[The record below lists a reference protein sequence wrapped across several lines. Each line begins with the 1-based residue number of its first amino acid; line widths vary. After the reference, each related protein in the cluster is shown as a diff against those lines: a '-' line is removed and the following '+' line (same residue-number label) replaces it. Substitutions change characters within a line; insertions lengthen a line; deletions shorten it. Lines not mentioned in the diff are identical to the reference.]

1 MREYRSLTLPQ
12 MGRRTFL
19 AASFG
24 LLGVCAAAAAGMR
37 MSLTDY
43 NDDPGALDAL
53 SYQLT
58 PSTKNIVS
66 LYSAERVLEEMKAE
80 GVDPSSYSLD
90 EARSLLTLP
99 GEDVEGLATVI
110 LTGRFTGKRT
120 YVYQAF
126 RSEVE
131 VTEIIGG
138 EGIAAGDLIFVY
150 DPYEIRQPGFFSD
163 SGGIFTDKRV
173 VSATA
178 DCHNNGMAP
187 MREGQEYLFFLEK
200 KEFPVEMGVP
210 EGDHLFLLV
219 NHTYPRI
226 PVDVAGHPER
236 IDVIDYSTLETL
248 DHGTWVETVMPEMT
262 FGEACQYDVFVQDQ
276 DAADIYRMTSAAI
289 LSRVL
294 DG

>member
-1 MREYRSLTLPQ
+1 MREYRSLALPQ

-19 AASFG
+19 ATSLG

-37 MSLTDY
+37 ASLTDY
-43 NDDPGALDAL
+43 GNDAEALEAL
-53 SYQLT
+53 SYHLT

-66 LYSAERVLEEMKAE
+66 LYSAERVLEEMRSE
-80 GVDPSSYSLD
+80 GIDPSSYSLD

-99 GEDVEGLATVI
+99 GEDIEELAPAI
-110 LTGRFTGKRT
+110 LTGRFTGERT
-120 YVYQAF
+120 YVCQSF
-126 RSEVE
+126 RCVVE
-131 VTEIIGG
+131 VTGLIRG
-138 EGIAAGDLIFVY
+138 EGLAVGDHVFVY
-150 DPYEIRQPGFFSD
+150 DPYEIRQPGLYSD
-163 SGGIFTDKRV
+163 SGGYFTGERV

-187 MREGQEYLFFLEK
+187 MREGQEYLFFLERK
-200 KEFPVEMGVP
+200 SFPAEMDVP
-210 EGDHLFLLV
+210 ERDRLFILA

-226 PVDVAGHPER
+226 PLDAPDHPER
-236 IDVIDYSTLETL
+236 IDVIDLGGLETV
-248 DHGTWVETVMPEMT
+248 DHGTWVETVMPPMT